1 MAAKLLNSPD
11 ITSKKVFFFHF
22 FSLFLV
28 LRQFLCV
35 FTMWA
40 HAFDDVFRLF
50 HLKTVGQFDK
60 RNLIVFKGICLSA
73 FHACEMDVVDMS
85 AIAATAHAILLL
97 TAAVIYLVQQV
108 MLGKK
113 PKSTEDARPVH
124 VGHPLLHVAEGK
136 CLLLPRSLF
145 PNEYPHCR
153 GFHPVFCQ
161 MIFYSVHFRHYSFF

>member
-50 HLKTVGQFDK
+50 HIESRGQFHDGY
-60 RNLIVFKGICLSA
+60 LIVFQAVCLPA
-73 FHACEMDVVDMS
+73 FQAGEMYMAEMVAVGAS
-85 AIAATAHAILLL
+85 AHAVFLLPSS
-97 TAAVIYLVQQV
+97 VVYFVQQLV
-108 MLGKK
+108 FGEE
-113 PKSTEDARPVH
+113 PQRAEDTRAVH
-124 VGHPLLHVAEGK
+124 VGHPPFHVA
-136 CLLLPRSLF
+136 
-145 PNEYPHCR
+145 
-153 GFHPVFCQ
+153 
-161 MIFYSVHFRHYSFF
+161 